1 MSRSA
6 FQCGRARHK
15 RGALYALLL
24 LSAGVYGNTA
34 DVYETESAAIGVH
47 RTVLTVMAE
56 ATLLNHNDEKDS
68 EKDSAAG
75 KDSEKDSE
83 KDSLLRARSI
93 NREDKDNQNVA
104 DKNAKKSL
112 LQKAKQHQKN
122 LTVDEDGTV
131 EQAPT
136 VTDANGSIA
145 GLSELK
151 SGNDPISILKLK

>member
-1 MSRSA
+1 MST
-6 FQCGRARHK
+6 K
-15 RGALYALLL
+15 K
-24 LSAGVYGNTA
+24 
-34 DVYETESAAIGVH
+34 IK
-47 RTVLTVMAE
+47 
-56 ATLLNHNDEKDS
+56 LNIVS
-68 EKDSAAG
+68 

-93 NREDKDNQNVA
+93 NREDKNEDKDNQNVA
-104 DKNAKKSL
+104 DDNAKKSL